1 MTVVVNS
8 GFGTKYD
15 LCPQRSK
22 GFFDWNERKYSFVL
36 GLSQYS
42 SLLILLAAQGLRLSP
57 GLSH

>member
-22 GFFDWNERKYSFVL
+22 GFFDWNEKKYSFVL

-42 SLLILLAAQGLRLSP
+42 SLLILLAAQELRLSP